1 MVVVVVVGVWKNHVG
16 WSPESVLVGLGAHQ
30 SSDPVLK

>member
-1 MVVVVVVGVWKNHVG
+1 MVVVVGVWKNHVG
-16 WSPESVLVGLGAHQ
+16 WSLESVLVGPGARQ